1 MCSRAFVAFV
11 LLALVGWPE
20 RHEYVDN
27 FRGVRGGG
35 GAGMDR
41 RFFARDASLRVL
53 VDAIPDQRP
62 RLPQCPGYD
71 GAVSE
76 EQVPEPSTGGN
87 CGSCCE

>member
-1 MCSRAFVAFV
+1 MHQRPRKPGRWTWAVAGRLCGRAFVAFV

-41 RFFARDASLRVL
+41 RFFARDADLRVL
-53 VDAIPDQRP
+53 VDA
-62 RLPQCPGYD
+62 LT
-71 GAVSE
+71 E
-76 EQVPEPSTGGN
+76 
-87 CGSCCE
+87 